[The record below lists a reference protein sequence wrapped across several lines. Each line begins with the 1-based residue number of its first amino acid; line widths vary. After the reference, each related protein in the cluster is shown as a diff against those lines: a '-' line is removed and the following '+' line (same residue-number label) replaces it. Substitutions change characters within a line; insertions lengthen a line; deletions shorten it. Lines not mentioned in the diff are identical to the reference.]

1 MAGDDSQRRPTSHNR
16 YCRHSKDQLPRRLP
30 ISARAERDVQCAP
43 LFHTLPATCQQ
54 TWRALP
60 QPDIEKKKDFR
71 IAPEVQKIFPATSY
85 SPVVVSHSTIA
96 AEALHCRVRNGN
108 GCYFL
113 ALSPGKNPRKKI
125 LHREKTELTNSKP
138 ENNGQDARLISTGK
152 LNTSLCVH
160 IRPIK
165 VVVFNLPL
173 VPNLALRRAEKGNL
187 ILEEAWRL
195 DAFSAY
201 PFRT

>member
-1 MAGDDSQRRPTSHNR
+1 VL
-16 YCRHSKDQLPRRLP
+16 LPR
-30 ISARAERDVQCAP
+30 IV
-43 LFHTLPATCQQ
+43 TG
-54 TWRALP
+54 
-60 QPDIEKKKDFR
+60 KKS
-71 IAPEVQKIFPATSY
+71 QK
-85 SPVVVSHSTIA
+85 V
-96 AEALHCRVRNGN
+96 
-108 GCYFL
+108 
-113 ALSPGKNPRKKI
+113 
-125 LHREKTELTNSKP
+125 LHREKTELTNSES

-160 IRPIK
+160 TRPIK

-173 VPNLALRRAEKGNL
+173 VPNPALRRAEKGNL